1 MRKINYY
8 ISSHGFGH
16 STRAIEVINHIP
28 EFVDVEIVT
37 RAPQWL
43 FDVSIRR
50 PFRFRPLHHDPGIVQ
65 FDSLRSDLE
74 KTYKCWESLL
84 KDYPRMAEEEA
95 RRITDEQVGL
105 AVGDVSPF
113 AAAAASQAG
122 IPSAIVANFSW
133 DWIFSAFVDQKSEF
147 QTVIEAI
154 SAYYRRV
161 DLLLRTPLAGDLSIF
176 STVQDVPM
184 IVRRSN
190 QSRLEARRQF
200 GLKPEDHIVLIS
212 FGGMGLANIEPDFL
226 EPFRDIIFL
235 TFDPKL
241 QGPSNVRYL
250 PSRETYHPDAIQAA
264 DLALAK
270 LGYGVVTE
278 CIAHQTPIAYPPRKD
293 FLEHFVLEREAAR
306 WIPAIPIDENDF
318 FQGRWDFLED
328 FFDRIRAPKQTT
340 GPDRLSMEGGE
351 AAAREL
357 VRLMTDS

>member
-28 EFVDVEIVT
+28 DSVDVEIVT

-65 FDSLRSDLE
+65 FDSLRSDIE
-74 KTYKCWESLL
+74 KTYECWDSLL
-84 KDYPRMAEEEA
+84 NEYPRMAEEEA
-95 RRITDEQVGL
+95 RRMAEEQVGL

-113 AAAAASQAG
+113 AAAAAKQAG
-122 IPSAIVANFSW
+122 VPSAIVANFSW
-133 DWIFSAFVDQKSEF
+133 DWIFSAFVEQKPEF
-147 QTVIEAI
+147 QALIESI
-154 SAYYRRV
+154 SEYYRSV
-161 DLLLRTPLAGDLSIF
+161 DLLLRTPMAGDLSIF
-176 STVQDVPM
+176 STIHDVPM
-184 IVRRSN
+184 IVRRSPL
-190 QSRLEARRQF
+190 SRLEARRRF
-200 GLKPEDHIVLIS
+200 GLTPDDRAVLIS
-212 FGGMGLANIEPDFL
+212 FGGMGLANIEPDYL
-226 EPFRDIIFL
+226 EPFREITFL

-241 QGPSNVRYL
+241 QGPLNVRYL

-278 CIAHQTPIAYPPRKD
+278 CIAHQTPIAYPPRHD
-293 FLEHFVLEREAAR
+293 FLEHPVLEREAAR
-306 WIPAIPIDENDF
+306 WIPVIPIEENDF
-318 FQGRWDFLED
+318 FHGRWDFLEN
-328 FFDRIRAPKQTT
+328 FLDRKRVFQESPRQDL
-340 GPDRLSMEGGE
+340 PSMDGGA

-357 VRLMTDS
+357 VRLLADS